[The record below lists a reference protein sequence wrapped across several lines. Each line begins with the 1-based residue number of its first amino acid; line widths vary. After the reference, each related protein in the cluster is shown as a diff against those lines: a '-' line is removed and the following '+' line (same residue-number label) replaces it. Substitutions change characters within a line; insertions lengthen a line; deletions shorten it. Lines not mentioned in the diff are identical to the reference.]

1 MRHND
6 PSLISDVRSWMP
18 CEVPLPQLLLFL
30 LIKPHLQHLLNSSM
44 PGRVAIPLLLVLLF
58 FLHLFFILVLVHHCL
73 PLPSHYPLLL
83 ISSTSWTVRWGCP
96 FYLALACCQPSMSR
110 GAGGAKQTK
119 LFTFYFQQDC
129 RQNPLLLPL
138 KSTNR
143 GNKKGCSH
151 LLLLLKMMI
160 MIIPVFFFI

>member
-1 MRHND
+1 MNQVPAGREVKEVPSRCPSLPLSHND

-18 CEVPLPQLLLFL
+18 CEVPLPLLLLFL
-30 LIKPHLQHLLNSSM
+30 LIKTTCNPLLNSSM
-44 PGRVAIPLLLVLLF
+44 PGRVAVTLLLVLLF
-58 FLHLFFILVLVHHCL
+58 FSIFSSFWFAPLP

-110 GAGGAKQTK
+110 GARGAKQTK

-129 RQNPLLLPL
+129 RQNPCCCL
-138 KSTNR
+138 
-143 GNKKGCSH
+143 
-151 LLLLLKMMI
+151 
-160 MIIPVFFFI
+160 